1 MGVRSRRQNG
11 SSNFRPDYSSLM
23 IEVLLPDGRLVGD
36 GRPDGSQA
44 FLGVRYATVAR
55 FQTAEAEIPWSGT
68 REARTHGPICHQ
80 EPGLIESAM
89 GGSLPPMGEDC
100 LSLSVHTP
108 GDGRTG
114 LPVLVWIHGGGF
126 VNGSGSSPWYDGA
139 ALARRGVVVVSINYR
154 LGVFGFW
161 RGNNVGIG
169 DQIEALRW
177 VRRNAEG
184 FGGDPDNVTIFGE
197 SAGGSSVVALM
208 ASPDARGLFHR
219 VWSMSPSIGQYRSQE
234 RADMHADRF
243 LELAGVDDDEQLRT
257 KSAEEMLDA
266 QKKLMSGSSRAYD
279 FFSPTAGG
287 KHLPGDIVD
296 TAATSDSSLV
306 VGTTR
311 DENRLF
317 GAFTPEAQNMTSET
331 MRSMISTLLPGCPEA
346 VEVYRDHR
354 PGENDAQIV
363 MAVQSD
369 EGFRQRAVR
378 LAEKHASNG
387 GRSHM
392 YWFTWPTPAFG
403 GVLGSCHAIDIP
415 FTFDNLDSPGISMFT
430 GDAPERTLIARDVS
444 TQLVSFATSGEVD
457 WPRFCVDRRATR
469 VFDLEATVLHDPE
482 PRIRALWESARPDL

>member
-1 MGVRSRRQNG
+1 MPLQSAIARG
-11 SSNFRPDYSSLM
+11 SDNFRPDYSSPM
-23 IEVLLPDGRLVGD
+23 SEVLLPDGRLTGD
-36 GRPDGSQA
+36 HRPDGTRA
-44 FLGVRYATVAR
+44 FLGVRYANVVR
-55 FQTAEAEIPWSGT
+55 FEPSQPESPWSGT
-68 REARTHGPICHQ
+68 REARAHGPICHQ

-89 GGSLPPMGEDC
+89 GGSLPPMAEDC

-139 ALARRGVVVVSINYR
+139 SLARRGVVVASINYR

-161 RGNNVGIG
+161 RGNNVGLG

-177 VRRNAEG
+177 VRRNIEG

-219 VWSMSPSIGQYRSQE
+219 VWSMSPSIGQYRSSD
-234 RADMHADRF
+234 RAEMHADRF
-243 LELAGVDDDEQLRT
+243 LELAGVDEDEQLRT

-287 KHLPGDIVD
+287 EHLPGDIVD
-296 TAATSDSSLV
+296 LAATSDASLV

-317 GAFTPEAQNMTSET
+317 GAFTPEAQSMTPET
-331 MRSMISTLLPGCPEA
+331 MSSMISSMLPGCDEA
-346 VEVYRDHR
+346 IDVYRDHR

-415 FTFDNLDSPGISMFT
+415 FTFDNLDAPGISMFT
-430 GDAPERTLIARDVS
+430 GDAPERTSIARDVS

-457 WPRFCVDRRATR
+457 WPRFCLDRRATR
-469 VFDLEATVLHDPE
+469 VFDLEANVLHDPE
-482 PRIRALWESARPDL
+482 PRIRALWETSRPDL

>member
-1 MGVRSRRQNG
+1 MTQA
-11 SSNFRPDYSSLM
+11 
-23 IEVLLPDGRLVGD
+23 LLPDGLLVGD
-36 GRPDGSQA
+36 ARAGGTHA
-44 FLGVRYATVAR
+44 FVGIR
-55 FQTAEAEIPWSGT
+55 FAFAPRWQMAEPEKAWSGP
-68 REARTHGPICHQ
+68 REARIHGPICHQ

-114 LPVLVWIHGGGF
+114 LPVLVWVHGGGF
-126 VNGSGSSPWYDGA
+126 VNGWGSSPWYDGA

-161 RGNNVGIG
+161 RTNNLGIG

-177 VRRNAEG
+177 VRRNIEG
-184 FGGDPDNVTIFGE
+184 FGGDPENVTIFGE

-208 ASPDARGLFHR
+208 GSPDARDLFRR

-234 RADMHADRF
+234 RADMHAERF
-243 LELAGVDDDEQLRT
+243 LELAGVADDDALVSMTAEQL
-257 KSAEEMLDA
+257 LDV
-266 QKKLMSGSSRAYD
+266 QKKLMGESSRAYD

-287 KHLPGDIVD
+287 THLPGDIVEL
-296 TAATSDSSLV
+296 AATSDARLV

-317 GAFTPEAQNMTSET
+317 GAFTPEAQSMTEAK
-331 MRSMISTLLPGCPEA
+331 MHDMVGAMLNGNNEA
-346 VEVYRDHR
+346 VEVYRRHR
-354 PGENDAQIV
+354 PGETDAQIV

-369 EGFRQRAVR
+369 EGFRQRAIR
-378 LAEKHASNG
+378 LAEKHTSNG

-415 FTFDNLDSPGISMFT
+415 FTFDNLDAAGISMFT
-430 GDAPERTLIARDVS
+430 GDGPERVAVAEDVS
-444 TQLVSFATSGEVD
+444 AQLVSFATDGSVD
-457 WPRFCVDRRATR
+457 WPQFCTERRATR
-469 VFDLEATVLHDPE
+469 VFDLEPRVIDDPE
-482 PRIRALWESARPDL
+482 PEIRTLWETSRPDL